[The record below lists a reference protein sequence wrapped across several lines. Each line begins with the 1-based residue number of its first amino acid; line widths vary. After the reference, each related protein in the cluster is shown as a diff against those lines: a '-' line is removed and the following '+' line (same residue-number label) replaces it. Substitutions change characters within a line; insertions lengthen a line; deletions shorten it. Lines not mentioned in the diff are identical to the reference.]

1 MNLLGRILVVAL
13 FLLSVVFMTLAIVV
27 YSTHRNWKQQADA
40 AQQQVQEERAR
51 LDRLQTQSNALE
63 SSLRAERDAA
73 LQQVRKL
80 ETEALRL
87 AETNTQIQRRLDELS
102 QDQRQAVAAVETT
115 TTSANQLADEVGQL
129 RDSISENI
137 AAKDASFDAALA
149 ATEELQSLRNDLETA
164 LEYNRQ
170 LVTETGRMTRLMES
184 EGLDPNSPA
193 DGVTPRVDG
202 FVSRTQRR
210 NGVQLVEISIGG
222 DDGLRIG
229 DTVEVFRNTKYKGR
243 LEILKTAPDRSVGKV
258 DTRFQQGPIQE
269 GDRVATR
276 LNLGR

>member
-13 FLLSVVFMTLAIVV
+13 FVLSLVFMTLAMVV
-27 YSTHRNWKQQADA
+27 YSTHRNWKDLEATA
-40 AQQQVQEERAR
+40 RQQVNEEKAR
-51 LDRLQTQSNALE
+51 FNTLKRESNSRE
-63 SSLRAERDAA
+63 SQLRAEADAA

-80 ETEALRL
+80 ESEALRL
-87 AETNTQIQRRLDELS
+87 AEQNTSIQRRLDELS
-102 QDQRQAVAAVETT
+102 ANERQAVAAVTT
-115 TTSANQLADEVGQL
+115 TADTSNQLAAEVAQL

-137 AAKDASFDAALA
+137 RQKDDSFEVALK

-170 LVTETGRMTRLMES
+170 LVSDTGRMTRVMEAG
-184 EGLDPNSPA
+184 GLNPAAPA

-202 FVSRTQRR
+202 FVSRTSRR
-210 NGVQLVEISIGG
+210 GGVQLVEISIGS
-222 DDGLRIG
+222 DDGLSVS

-243 LEILKTAPDRSVGKV
+243 LEILKTSPDRSVGQVLKS
-258 DTRFQQGPIQE
+258 FQQGPIQE

>member
-1 MNLLGRILVVAL
+1 MNFVGKILVVAMC
-13 FLLSVVFMTLAIVV
+13 LLSFVFMGLAMTV
-27 YSTHRNWKQQADA
+27 YSTHRHWKSEAEVA
-40 AQQQVQEERAR
+40 KTQVNNERAKFDALVR
-51 LDRLQTQSNALE
+51 KSNALE
-63 SSLRAERDAA
+63 SQLTAEREAA

-80 ETEALRL
+80 ETESARL
-87 AETNTQIQRRLDELS
+87 AEDNRSIQLRLNELTEN
-102 QDQRQAVAAVETT
+102 RAEAVAAVRATQDNN
-115 TTSANQLADEVGQL
+115 NQLAAEVTQL

-137 AAKDASFDAALA
+137 QAKDRSFEVALK

-164 LEYNRQ
+164 IEHNRD
-170 LVTETGRMTRLMES
+170 LVSDTGRMTQVMEAG
-184 EGLDPNSPA
+184 GLDPNAPA

-210 NGVQLVEISIGG
+210 SGVQLVEISIGG

-229 DTVEVFRNTKYKGR
+229 DTVEVFNKTKYKGR
-243 LEILKTAPDRSVGKV
+243 LEILKTAPDRSVGRV

-276 LNLGR
+276 LNLN

>member
-13 FLLSVVFMTLAIVV
+13 FVLSLVFMTLAMVV
-27 YSTHRNWKQQADA
+27 YSTHRNWKSLEATA
-40 AQQQVQEERAR
+40 REQVQDEKAR
-51 LDRLQTQSNALE
+51 FDRLKRESNARE
-63 SSLRAERDAA
+63 SQLRAEADAA

-80 ETEALRL
+80 ESEALRL
-87 AETNTQIQRRLDELS
+87 AEEN
-102 QDQRQAVAAVETT
+102 
-115 TTSANQLADEVGQL
+115 TSALQQLNALREEQAKYVGAVKATTDNSNELAAEVKQL
-129 RDSISENI
+129 RDSISMNI
-137 AAKDASFDAALA
+137 RQKDDSFEVALK

-170 LVTETGRMTRLMES
+170 LVTDTGRMTRLMEAG
-184 EGLDPNSPA
+184 GLDPDAPA

-210 NGVQLVEISIGG
+210 GGVQLVEISIGS
-222 DDGLRIG
+222 DDGLAVN

-243 LEILKTAPDRSVGKV
+243 LEILKTSPDRAVGQVLKS
-258 DTRFQQGPIQE
+258 FQQGPIQE